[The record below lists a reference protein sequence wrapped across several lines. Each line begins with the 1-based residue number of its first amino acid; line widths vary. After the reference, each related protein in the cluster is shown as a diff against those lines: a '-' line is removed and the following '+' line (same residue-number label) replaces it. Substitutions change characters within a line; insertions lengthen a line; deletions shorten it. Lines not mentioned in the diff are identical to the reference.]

1 MKKERKKKAGIWRV
15 SLLVKMKLCGG
26 VHDVRNERG
35 EDEIYLGGEITRMRI
50 SLIVSEM
57 EEREGAWTMADLRC
71 HGGAHGIGMGMWLT
85 LTLIISITT
94 KFNQKSFPCP
104 TDSHCFSLG

>member
-1 MKKERKKKAGIWRV
+1 M

-57 EEREGAWTMADLRC
+57 EEREGA
-71 HGGAHGIGMGMWLT
+71 
-85 LTLIISITT
+85 
-94 KFNQKSFPCP
+94 
-104 TDSHCFSLG
+104 